1 IPTTIFVLSKKILF
15 RQHVLNFL
23 KSTPFKPN
31 VNLLRK
37 YQDIK
42 SLPDNKVW
50 GGELVT
56 HSYNFNKLEQHK
68 ARQSLKLGHD
78 LFIFLALSAIAF
90 FYIETTRA
98 EQRSSPVFTDRVILE
113 PMSQTMP
120 VLGRVV
126 TNQSGIVATRI
137 AERIEKLEVR
147 IGDRVKKGAIL
158 ARLSSDQLRQSLRL
172 KKAEL
177 SRARAIGEK
186 SNAEFK
192 KKEQARQRIIALRGS
207 TAFRQDRDQNSH
219 RDLEMAAGSLKE
231 AEAEVARA
239 EAALNMAQQLLRDTL
254 IKAPY
259 SGIIIS
265 THIVPGSYTRTG
277 DPIVTML
284 NDDDLEIEA
293 DIPTVRALNLV
304 PKMKVQGKLQN
315 EVLFQASLRTVIPQE
330 NMQTRTLAARFTL
343 DASSKRIRI
352 VGNQSVTLDIPIGTS
367 TRITTVHKD
376 AILINK
382 GNKNVYILKDNKAVK
397 KVIKI
402 GRSVGER
409 FEVIEG
415 LRPGDIT
422 ITRGNERLRPGEIV
436 KPVN

>member
-1 IPTTIFVLSKKILF
+1 VA
-15 RQHVLNFL
+15 
-23 KSTPFKPN
+23 
-31 VNLLRK
+31 
-37 YQDIK
+37 
-42 SLPDNKVW
+42 
-50 GGELVT
+50 
-56 HSYNFNKLEQHK
+56 HSFDFSKLEKHQSF
-68 ARQSLKLGHD
+68 QSLKLGLD
-78 LFIFLALSAIAF
+78 FVIFFALITITL
-90 FYIETTRA
+90 FYIKASCA
-98 EQRSSPVFTDRVILE
+98 EQRASPVFTDKVILE

-147 IGDRVKKGAIL
+147 IGDRVKKDAVL
-158 ARLSSDQLRQSLRL
+158 ARLSSDQLQQSLLL
-172 KKAEL
+172 KRAEL
-177 SRARAIGEK
+177 SRAKAIGEK

-192 KKEQARQRIIALRGS
+192 KKEQARQRILALRGS
-207 TAFRQDRDQNSH
+207 TAFRQDRDQNSQ

-239 EAALNMAQQLLRDTL
+239 EAALNIAQQFLRDTF

-265 THIVPGSYTRTG
+265 THVVPGSYTRIG

-293 DIPTVRALNLV
+293 DIPTVRALKLV
-304 PKMKVQGKLQN
+304 PNMLVQGKLQN
-315 EVLFQASLRTVIPQE
+315 EFPFKASLRTIIPQE

-343 DASSKRIRI
+343 DASSKKIKI

-367 TRITTVHKD
+367 TRVTTVHKD

-382 GNKNVYILKDNKAVK
+382 GEKNVYVLKDNRAVK
-397 KVIKI
+397 KAIKI
-402 GRSVGER
+402 GRSIGER
-409 FEVIEG
+409 FEVMEG
-415 LRPGDIT
+415 LLPGEIT
-422 ITRGNERLRPGEIV
+422 ITRGNERIKPDEIV
-436 KPVN
+436 KSVN

>member
-1 IPTTIFVLSKKILF
+1 MA
-15 RQHVLNFL
+15 
-23 KSTPFKPN
+23 
-31 VNLLRK
+31 
-37 YQDIK
+37 
-42 SLPDNKVW
+42 
-50 GGELVT
+50 
-56 HSYNFNKLEQHK
+56 HSFDFSKLEKHQSF
-68 ARQSLKLGHD
+68 QSLKLGLD
-78 LFIFLALSAIAF
+78 FVIFFALITITL
-90 FYIETTRA
+90 FYIKASCA
-98 EQRSSPVFTDRVILE
+98 EQRASPVFTDKVILE

-147 IGDRVKKGAIL
+147 IGDRVKKDAVL
-158 ARLSSDQLRQSLRL
+158 ARLSSDQLQQSLLL
-172 KKAEL
+172 KRAEL
-177 SRARAIGEK
+177 SRAKAIGEK

-192 KKEQARQRIIALRGS
+192 KKEQARQRILALRGS
-207 TAFRQDRDQNSH
+207 TAFRQDRDQNSQ

-239 EAALNMAQQLLRDTL
+239 EAALNIAQQFLRDTF

-265 THIVPGSYTRTG
+265 THVVPGSYTRIG

-293 DIPTVRALNLV
+293 DIPTVRALKLV
-304 PKMKVQGKLQN
+304 PNMLVQGKLQN
-315 EVLFQASLRTVIPQE
+315 EFPFKASLRTIIPQE

-343 DASSKRIRI
+343 DASSKKIKI

-367 TRITTVHKD
+367 TRVTTVHKD

-382 GNKNVYILKDNKAVK
+382 GEKNVYVLKDNRAVK
-397 KVIKI
+397 KAIKI
-402 GRSVGER
+402 GRSIGER
-409 FEVIEG
+409 FEVMEG
-415 LRPGDIT
+415 LLPGEIT
-422 ITRGNERLRPGEIV
+422 ITRGNERIKPDEIV
-436 KPVN
+436 KSVN

>member
-1 IPTTIFVLSKKILF
+1 M
-15 RQHVLNFL
+15 
-23 KSTPFKPN
+23 
-31 VNLLRK
+31 
-37 YQDIK
+37 
-42 SLPDNKVW
+42 
-50 GGELVT
+50 T
-56 HSYNFNKLEQHK
+56 HSYDFSKLEQHK
-68 ARQSLKLGHD
+68 SCQSLKLDHN
-78 LFIFLALSAIAF
+78 FVIFLALIAF
-90 FYIETTRA
+90 TFVNIKTSRA
-98 EQRSSPVFTDRVILE
+98 DTPPSPVFTDKVILE

-120 VLGRVV
+120 ILGRVV
-126 TNQSGIVATRI
+126 PNQSGIVATRI

-147 IGDRVKKGAIL
+147 IGDRVKKGAVL
-158 ARLSSDQLRQSLRL
+158 ARLSSDQLQQSLLL
-172 KKAEL
+172 KRAEL
-177 SRARAIGEK
+177 SRAKAIGDK
-186 SNAEFK
+186 SIAEFK
-192 KKEQARQRIIALRGS
+192 KKEQARKRILALRGS
-207 TAFRQDRDQNSH
+207 AAFRQDRDQNSR
-219 RDLEMAAGSLKE
+219 RDLEMATGSLKE

-239 EAALNMAQQLLRDTL
+239 EAALNMAQQFLKDTV

-293 DIPTVRALNLV
+293 DIPTIRALKLI
-304 PKMKVQGKLQN
+304 PKMQIQGKLQN
-315 EVLFQASLRTVIPQE
+315 EVPFKASLRTVIPQE

-343 DASSKRIRI
+343 DTNSKKIKI
-352 VGNQSVTLDIPIGTS
+352 VGNQSVTLYIPIGAS

-382 GNKNVYILKDNKAVK
+382 GKKNVYVLRDNKAIK
-397 KVIKI
+397 KAIKI

-415 LRPGDIT
+415 LIPGDIT

-436 KPVN
+436 KSVN

>member
-1 IPTTIFVLSKKILF
+1 MT
-15 RQHVLNFL
+15 R
-23 KSTPFKPN
+23 
-31 VNLLRK
+31 
-37 YQDIK
+37 
-42 SLPDNKVW
+42 
-50 GGELVT
+50 
-56 HSYNFNKLEQHK
+56 SYYFNKLEQHK
-68 ARQSLKLGHD
+68 AHQSLKVGHD
-78 LFIFLALSAIAF
+78 LFIFFALSAIAF

-98 EQRSSPVFTDRVILE
+98 EQRSSPVFTDKVILE

-177 SRARAIGEK
+177 RRAKAIGEK

-207 TAFRQDRDQNSH
+207 TAFRQDRDQNSQ

-239 EAALNMAQQLLRDTL
+239 EAALNMAQQFLRDTL

-304 PKMKVQGKLQN
+304 PNMKVQGKLQN
-315 EVLFQASLRTVIPQE
+315 EVLFEASLRTVIPQE

-343 DASSKRIRI
+343 DASSKGMRI

-382 GNKNVYILKDNKAVK
+382 GNKNVYVLKDNKAVK
-397 KVIKI
+397 KAIKI

-415 LRPGDIT
+415 LLPGDIT

>member
-1 IPTTIFVLSKKILF
+1 MA
-15 RQHVLNFL
+15 
-23 KSTPFKPN
+23 
-31 VNLLRK
+31 
-37 YQDIK
+37 
-42 SLPDNKVW
+42 
-50 GGELVT
+50 
-56 HSYNFNKLEQHK
+56 HSFDFSKLEKHQSF
-68 ARQSLKLGHD
+68 QSLKLGLD
-78 LFIFLALSAIAF
+78 FVIFFALITITL
-90 FYIETTRA
+90 FYIKASCA
-98 EQRSSPVFTDRVILE
+98 EQRASPVFTDKVILE

-147 IGDRVKKGAIL
+147 IGDRVKKDAVL
-158 ARLSSDQLRQSLRL
+158 ARLSSDQLQQSLLL
-172 KKAEL
+172 KRAEL
-177 SRARAIGEK
+177 SRAKAIGEK

-192 KKEQARQRIIALRGS
+192 KKEQARQRILALRGS
-207 TAFRQDRDQNSH
+207 TAFRQDRDQNSQ

-239 EAALNMAQQLLRDTL
+239 EAALNIAQQFLRDTF

-265 THIVPGSYTRTG
+265 THVVPGSYTRIG

-293 DIPTVRALNLV
+293 DIPTVRALKLV
-304 PKMKVQGKLQN
+304 PNMPVQGKLQN
-315 EVLFQASLRTVIPQE
+315 EFPFKASLRTIIPQE

-343 DASSKRIRI
+343 DASSKKIKI

-367 TRITTVHKD
+367 TRVTTVHKD

-382 GNKNVYILKDNKAVK
+382 GEKNVYVLKDNRAVK
-397 KVIKI
+397 KAIKI
-402 GRSVGER
+402 GRSIGER
-409 FEVIEG
+409 FEVMEG
-415 LRPGDIT
+415 LLPGEIT
-422 ITRGNERLRPGEIV
+422 ITRGNERIKPDEIV
-436 KPVN
+436 KSVN

>member
-1 IPTTIFVLSKKILF
+1 MFSNKILF

-23 KSTPFKPN
+23 KSTTFKPN
-31 VNLLRK
+31 LNLLRK
-37 YQDIK
+37 CQDMK
-42 SLPDNKVW
+42 SLPDNKF

-68 ARQSLKLGHD
+68 AVQSLKLGHD
-78 LFIFLALSAIAF
+78 LFIFLVLSAIAF

-98 EQRSSPVFTDRVILE
+98 EQRSSPVFTDKVILE

-177 SRARAIGEK
+177 SRAKAIGEK

-207 TAFRQDRDQNSH
+207 TAFRQDRDQNSQ

-239 EAALNMAQQLLRDTL
+239 EAALNMAQQFLRDTL

-304 PKMKVQGKLQN
+304 PNMKVQGKLQN
-315 EVLFQASLRTVIPQE
+315 EVLFEASLRTVIPQE

-343 DASSKRIRI
+343 DASSKGMRI

-382 GNKNVYILKDNKAVK
+382 GNKNVYVLKDNKAVK